1 MQVLCKS
8 TNGNA
13 EVQCCVCGQGFVLF
27 WERQS
32 RSERNQALH
41 ELQKMLRGHHQAK
54 PGHDAHPQSAFLIPE
69 WGGPVAFSGTS
80 VPGQAPT
87 WAL

>member
-8 TNGNA
+8 TSGNA
-13 EVQCCVCGQGFVLF
+13 EVHCGVCGQGFVLF

-32 RSERNQALH
+32 RSERNLALN
-41 ELQKMLRGHHQAK
+41 EIQKTLRGHHRENGN
-54 PGHDAHPQSAFLIPE
+54 PEAHPQSAFLIPE
-69 WGGPVAFSGTS
+69 WGGPVAFSGPVT
-80 VPGQAPT
+80 PGQAPT